1 MIRVPVSFGELFDK
15 VTILEIKRDKMDDA
29 AKLVNVRKELTLLE
43 ELREPRVE
51 KSQALEELVARLKE
65 VNTDLWEIEDAI
77 RDCERRQEF
86 GDDFV
91 SLARSVYKKNDE
103 RSRLK
108 REINE
113 LLDSEIVEEKS
124 YRDY

>member
-29 AKLVNVRKELTLLE
+29 SKLVNVRKELTLLE
-43 ELREPRVE
+43 ELRERRVE
-51 KSQALEELVARLKE
+51 KSQALEKLVARLKG
-65 VNTDLWEIEDAI
+65 VNADLWEIEDAI
-77 RDCERRQEF
+77 RDCERREEF

-103 RSRLK
+103 RSQLK

-113 LLDSEIVEEKS
+113 LLGSEIVEEKS